1 MLKNSLIMSYLPV
14 RIMFLS
20 LKTVKNSNGQMHWVH
35 VYMLQ
40 FCMTK
45 GWFPV
50 LYIDLLFSEE
60 SRLVD

>member
-1 MLKNSLIMSYLPV
+1 M
-14 RIMFLS
+14 R
-20 LKTVKNSNGQMHWVH
+20 WVH

-50 LYIDLLFSEE
+50 LYIDLKFSEE